1 MADSNYIPQ
10 VSYTSRDYV
19 SIRQDLIDL
28 IPLYAP
34 EWTSRNPADFGIV
47 LLELFSYVGDLIN
60 YNIDRSTNESFITTA
75 SQRDS
80 VLQIASLLGYVPT
93 QKTAAS
99 VELTF
104 QNSTASPITVPAL
117 TQVATTS
124 TVNGESTQ
132 IVFET
137 DEAVTVPA
145 KVGNTNGSITVLA
158 TEGESVFDELLGTSD
173 GTSAQSFELGEPSV
187 IESSVVV
194 QINGIT
200 YNQVPFLIDY
210 VASDPVFTVNT
221 NADGVTFVTFGDNV
235 SGRIPPSGA
244 EIYASYRIGGGDIGN
259 VSINTLTYLV
269 TNVVSGLT
277 VNNQTAAAGGADE
290 ESTDSIRLNAPASLK
305 ALNRAVSLLDYASLA
320 LQVTGVSKAVAKAN
334 VYSSV
339 TLYIALFGD
348 RGVDLSLNP
357 TTIFNNVAT
366 RVQDYFIDKCPPNTT
381 ITVQPPTYV
390 EIDITVDITVSPE
403 YRNSAVKTQVEN
415 ALKVLLDID
424 NVIFGDVIRLNDV
437 LQTVTGINGV
447 LQITPVLL
455 AKQTEVKT
463 ASITNKALTTG
474 VATLTTAATHGF
486 LVGDTVNITEVDTV
500 FNGRYVVTA
509 ASSNTFSYNL
519 TANNVSSTAVSPS
532 GTATGVVIS
541 DVTCEFNEIPEEG
554 VITVNASGGIAG

>member
-10 VSYTSRDYV
+10 VSYTSRDYT
-19 SIRQDLIDL
+19 SIRQDLLDL

-47 LLELFSYVGDLIN
+47 LLELFAYVGDLIN

-99 VELTF
+99 ATLTF
-104 QNSTASPITVPAL
+104 QNSTSNAITVPPL
-117 TQVATTS
+117 TQVSTTS
-124 TVNGESTQ
+124 VVNGETVQ

-137 DEAVTVPA
+137 DEEVTVPA
-145 KVGNTNGSITVLA
+145 KVGAVNGSASVLA
-158 TEGESVFDELLGTSD
+158 TQGESIFDELLGTSN
-173 GTSAQSFELGEPSV
+173 GTSAQAFELAESSV
-187 IESSVVV
+187 IESSITIS
-194 QINGIT
+194 INNIV

-210 VASDPVFTVNT
+210 VASDPVFVVNT
-221 NADGVTFVTFGDNV
+221 NADGVTSVIFGDNV

-244 EIYASYRIGGGDIGN
+244 EIYASYRVGGGDIGN
-259 VSINTLTYLV
+259 VAVNTLTYLI

-277 VNNQTAAAGGADE
+277 VNNQTAASGGADE
-290 ESTDSIRLNAPASLK
+290 ESTDSIRINAPASLK

-334 VYSSV
+334 VYSSI

-348 RGVDLSLNP
+348 RGIDGSSNP
-357 TTIFNNVAT
+357 TTIFNTVAN
-366 RVQDYFIDKCPPNTT
+366 RVANYFIDKCPPNTT
-381 ITVQPPTYV
+381 ITVQPPTYT
-390 EIDITVDITVSPE
+390 EIDITVDVTVSPE
-403 YRNSAVKTQVEN
+403 YRTSAVKSQIEN
-415 ALKVLLDID
+415 ALNLLLDID

-437 LQTVTGINGV
+437 LQTISSVNGV

-455 AKQTEVKT
+455 AKQTSVKT
-463 ASITNKALTTG
+463 ASISNKALTTG
-474 VATLTTAATHGF
+474 VATLTTSTTHGF
-486 LVGDTVNITEVDTV
+486 LVGDTVSITDVDTL

-509 ASSNTFSYNL
+509 VSSNTFSYNL
-519 TANNVSSTAVSPS
+519 TASNVSSTAVSPV

-541 DVTCEFNEIPEEG
+541 DVTCEFNELPEAG
-554 VITVNASGGIAG
+554 VITINASGGIAG

>member
-137 DEAVTVPA
+137 DEAVTVPP

-158 TEGESVFDELLGTSD
+158 TEGESLFDELLGTSD
-173 GTSAQSFELGEPSV
+173 GTSAQSFELSEPSV

-290 ESTDSIRLNAPASLK
+290 ESTDSIRINAPASLK

-348 RGVDLSLNP
+348 RGIDPSLNP

-474 VATLTTAATHGF
+474 VATLTTSTTHGF
-486 LVGDTVNITEVDTV
+486 LVGDTVNITGVDTV

-519 TANNVSSTAVSPS
+519 TANDVSSTAVSPS

>member
-1 MADSNYIPQ
+1 VADSNYIPQ